1 VSWEIVHYGF
11 RQNGLSNVLGLMD
24 LLHSLPPTSVQNE
37 TSFNQMKLIKTD
49 RRHRPSQE
57 HLNDLMM
64 IRLQSPSIMEFDPT
78 TAINKWM
85 VSYTDYYES
94 YYNKYLKP

>member
-1 VSWEIVHYGF
+1 VSWEMVHYGI
-11 RQNGLSNVLGLMD
+11 RQNGLINVLGLMD

-49 RRHRPSQE
+49 RRHRLSQE
-57 HLNDLMM
+57 HLNDRMM

-85 VSYTDYYES
+85 VSYT
-94 YYNKYLKP
+94 KYLKL

>member
-1 VSWEIVHYGF
+1 
-11 RQNGLSNVLGLMD
+11 MD

-85 VSYTDYYES
+85 EVGGSEWSKSINPSTLLRPFCL
-94 YYNKYLKP
+94 NP

>member
-1 VSWEIVHYGF
+1 MCHGKWYIM
-11 RQNGLSNVLGLMD
+11 GLDKMASLMELNPKMLGLMD
-24 LLHSLPPTSVQNE
+24 LLHSPPPTSVQNE

-49 RRHRPSQE
+49 RRHRLSQE

-78 TAINKWM
+78 TAINTWM
-85 VSYTDYYES
+85 VS
-94 YYNKYLKP
+94 